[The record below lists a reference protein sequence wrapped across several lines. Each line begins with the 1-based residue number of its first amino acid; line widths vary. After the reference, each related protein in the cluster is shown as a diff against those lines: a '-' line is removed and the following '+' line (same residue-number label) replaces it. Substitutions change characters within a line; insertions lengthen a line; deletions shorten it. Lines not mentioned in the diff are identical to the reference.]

1 MAQLADGVRL
11 LALNCDGDGEG
22 FTGFDAE
29 QMEWIL
35 RQIADAKE
43 SGNFIFAMT
52 HYPVLPGSPVMELI
66 GDAKIDHWQ
75 KTADTLADAGLNLI
89 FTGHM
94 HMQSIT
100 KRVSQQGNPLYDIC
114 TGSFVGCPCAYRK
127 VTFLPDGNVQIQ
139 SETIRDFDWEKGGRT
154 AQEYFKWRF
163 DRMITDILDAMADD
177 FEFFMSR
184 LGGAKPNQK
193 LRLPVK
199 LAGKLLQRLTL
210 GGVGRLFFVH
220 VDPSLRHVLLRDQA
234 VELVRNIFVGNEP
247 YVQGTP
253 LYEAMDRLLC
263 RLSPI
268 LHVVERKVGAGNP
281 TLSDLHAFVL
291 SLIGDENQ
299 IDDEAVL
306 PIGWIKE

>member
-1 MAQLADGVRL
+1 
-11 LALNCDGDGEG
+11 
-22 FTGFDAE
+22 
-29 QMEWIL
+29 
-35 RQIADAKE
+35 
-43 SGNFIFAMT
+43 
-52 HYPVLPGSPVMELI
+52 
-66 GDAKIDHWQ
+66 
-75 KTADTLADAGLNLI
+75 
-89 FTGHM
+89 
-94 HMQSIT
+94 MQSIT

-247 YVQGTP
+247 MCKARRSMRRWIGCFAAFP
-253 LYEAMDRLLC
+253 PSCMWWR
-263 RLSPI
+263 
-268 LHVVERKVGAGNP
+268 ER
-281 TLSDLHAFVL
+281 
-291 SLIGDENQ
+291 
-299 IDDEAVL
+299 
-306 PIGWIKE
+306 